1 MENSM
6 KRSVRRALAVM
17 LIAVTAAGSLAGC
30 GKGSTETEQKVLT
43 DVSFPLEETATLSFI
58 TSASPTSTQ
67 DPNERAIFK
76 RLQEKTNV
84 EIDWTCFVSDQ
95 FADKKNLALSKK
107 DSLPDGLFNAGMS
120 TYDLLR
126 YAKQGVII
134 PVEELIDQYMP
145 NLKKV
150 LDENPD
156 YRKMITAAD
165 GHIYSFPWLEQ
176 LGSGKEAIQAIA
188 DIPWI
193 NKTWLDELGLEV
205 PTTTDELV
213 EVLKAFRDSSPEGR
227 NDVIPMSFMINKGGE
242 DPGFLLGA
250 FGYGDPG
257 DHVVVTSDKEVVYAN
272 VQEGYKE
279 GIEWFHTLQQEN
291 LIDPEAFTQD
301 WAAYVAKGKS
311 GRYGMFFTWD
321 SGNIVSNQDDYIA
334 LPALAGPDGTV
345 NAPRQSGSATSGV
358 DIGRCVLTSA
368 CENLELAAKWID
380 LMYEPIQ
387 SVQNNWGTYGEEGKF
402 NIFELKEDGTL
413 AHMDLGT
420 ESPVEVREAQAVGGP
435 LAILDSYYGTVTTC
449 PDDAQWRLD
458 ILHETYVKDM
468 KEEYVYPVAFMS
480 QEDAELVTQYETE
493 IRKYAEQK
501 KAEWILNG
509 GVDEEWDAYLE
520 KMEGLGLS
528 KFLEIKQKYLDAY
541 FAE

>member
-17 LIAVTAAGSLAGC
+17 LVAVTAAGSLAGC
-30 GKGSTETEQKVLT
+30 GKGSTKTEQKVLT

-380 LMYEPIQ
+380 LMYKPIQ
-387 SVQNNWGTYGEEGKF
+387 SMQNN
-402 NIFELKEDGTL
+402 
-413 AHMDLGT
+413 
-420 ESPVEVREAQAVGGP
+420 
-435 LAILDSYYGTVTTC
+435 
-449 PDDAQWRLD
+449 
-458 ILHETYVKDM
+458 
-468 KEEYVYPVAFMS
+468 
-480 QEDAELVTQYETE
+480 
-493 IRKYAEQK
+493 
-501 KAEWILNG
+501 
-509 GVDEEWDAYLE
+509 
-520 KMEGLGLS
+520 
-528 KFLEIKQKYLDAY
+528 
-541 FAE
+541 

>member
-1 MENSM
+1 MKNSM
-6 KRSVRRALAVM
+6 KRNVRRALAVM
-17 LIAVTAAGSLAGC
+17 LITVTAAGSLAGC
-30 GKGSTETEQKVLT
+30 GKKSTESEQKVLT

-107 DSLPDGLFNAGMS
+107 DSLPDGLFNAGMG

-145 NLKKV
+145 NLKKI

-156 YRKMITAAD
+156 YRKMITASD

-257 DHVVVTSDKEVVYAN
+257 DHVVVTNDKEVVYAS

-279 GIEWFHTLQQEN
+279 GIEWFHTLQKEN

-368 CENLELAAKWID
+368 CKNLELAAKWID

-435 LAILDSYYGTVTTC
+435 LAILDSYYGTVTTS

-468 KEEYVYPVAFMS
+468 KEEYVYPVTFMS
-480 QEDAELVTQYETE
+480 QEDTELITQYETE
-493 IRKYAEQK
+493 IKKYAEQK

-509 GVDEEWDAYLE
+509 GIDEEWDAYLE